1 MSKHFTVID
10 HTADTGVQCVGETK
24 EEVFEA
30 AAEGMF
36 SILTDLKSIA
46 VKKHRTLN
54 VQAETCDELLVMWLQ
69 ELLFLFSTE
78 QLLFST
84 FSVRIENI
92 TDNTFLLVGTC
103 GGEQNDGNRHSINTE
118 VKSVTYHQLTVQNLH
133 DHWEAKVIFDI

>member
-10 HTADTGVQCVGETK
+10 HTAGTGVQCAGDTK

-30 AAEGMF
+30 AAEEMF
-36 SILTDLKSIA
+36 SILTDLKSI
-46 VKKHRTLN
+46 VVRKHHTLN
-54 VQAETCDELLVMWLQ
+54 VQAETCDDLLVIWLQ

-92 TDNTFLLVGTC
+92 TDNTYLLVGTC
-103 GGEQNDGNRHSINTE
+103 GGGQNVSSINRT
-118 VKSVTYHQLTVQNLH
+118 KLT
-133 DHWEAKVIFDI
+133 